1 MSPASDPFA
10 TLLVSDFSWVRIG
23 CADAAVLDAAESDVR
38 NGSAM
43 KLFLVLKRYAVRGC
57 LLTPAIAA
65 AQACFTAVVPFL
77 VPVSSADRA
86 AAVPSFPNASTAIR
100 AKSSRFFRF
109 VHPHSVSSVVQ

>member
-23 CADAAVLDAAESDVR
+23 CVDAAGFDAADSDVR

-43 KLFLVLKRYAVRGC
+43 RYLPLSLRYAVREC
-57 LLTPAIAA
+57 LFTPAIAV
-65 AQACFTAVVPFL
+65 AQACFTAAVPFL

-86 AAVPSFPNASTAIR
+86 ATVPSLPSASTAIR

-109 VHPHSVSSVVQ
+109 VHPHSVSNVVQ